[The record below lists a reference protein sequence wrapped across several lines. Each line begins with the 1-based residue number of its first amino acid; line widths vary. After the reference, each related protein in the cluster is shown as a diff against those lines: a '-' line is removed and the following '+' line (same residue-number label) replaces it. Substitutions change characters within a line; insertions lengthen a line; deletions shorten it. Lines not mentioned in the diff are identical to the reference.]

1 MLDFISLFFSKVW
14 ELFTIKWP
22 GFDFPIWAAFL
33 GVAFAVIA
41 LSLVGRLF
49 NVSVGSALTG
59 AVRGGNNHN
68 IKVAKARK
76 DDTN

>member
-1 MLDFISLFFSKVW
+1 MLKFISLFFSKIW
-14 ELFTIKWP
+14 ELLSIKWP

-49 NVSVGSALTG
+49 NVSVGSAFTG
-59 AVRGGNNHN
+59 AVKGGNNYN
-68 IKVAKARK
+68 IKVANARK
-76 DDTN
+76 DDIK